1 METKQ
6 QIDHL
11 IELAIVQRAELKRL
25 VEQLPVLR
33 TYLLEQINAT
43 IEDMEP
49 QLRSD
54 LIEFCDEKTDG
65 KIKEIRSFFSEAK
78 SEFATKS
85 EAFFV
90 ELEKGVQARYAQ
102 LAQERALAL
111 DFADDARKGLEA
123 AAQQEAAKIPG
134 QVSELVKQELARFPR
149 AGELDQL
156 RKEFSEPRG
165 LNPRGKWKSTE
176 TYQKL
181 DLVAYNGDS
190 YVSNVNDNRE
200 KPSRSS
206 VSWTLSAARGQ
217 GAGGGG
223 ISSLNDILGA
233 PTSDFNVVG
242 AEGSNYVRKTLTAG
256 TNVTLEETPT
266 TITINASDVA
276 AQTLTATVVN
286 AESVAITRGQVVYA
300 FAATGNKVSV
310 KLAYNTSDA
319 TSAKTFGVV
328 SDDSIAAGA
337 TGTVTCVG
345 VVDKL
350 ALGTYSEGD
359 TVYLSATPGAFTAT
373 KPYAPNH
380 LVYVGFVERANNG
393 NGELYV
399 KIQNGYEL
407 DEIHDVQITAPKL
420 AGQTIL
426 YDQTNSL
433 WKNANIAGTANQ
445 ITVTNADAAVT
456 LSLPTTI
463 TNVNSITASSATNL
477 TLNGGSSGASIVA
490 GQGTNANVTLTPSG
504 TGVISNGSGTQT
516 QTIPLVQI
524 SQNLTCST
532 IAQATYPGLIQ
543 IGANGNGNLANNGGG
558 IEFLTAGGG
567 GGYGIKFGGANNAGA
582 NILQILNRQSSASW
596 TEWARMIN
604 GNLLIG
610 GTSDISGSGGLKVFG
625 TTASTSTTS
634 GALQV
639 AGGVGIAGDIYGG
652 GNFTLTGG
660 TITGVASGLSLV
672 ASGTN
677 QNITLTPSGTGS
689 IVNGASTFS
698 VTQGGYLKAGSSTAR
713 VLIGPSG
720 GTGTIAAYD
729 GSGVITLLYN
739 GSNLLLG
746 TGTDSSNGK
755 LQLATHTT
763 RAGGIGFGTD
773 TSLYRSAGGSL
784 VVDYIGNSSPSL
796 SLAANGSIQS
806 RLFFSGTNTF
816 LESYT
821 SHSLILRTNQTAALT
836 LTNGQ
841 QVQVNATTASTSTT
855 TGALVVSG
863 GVGVAGLI
871 YSAGETITN
880 SSTGTTAQA
889 ALNFGNGS
897 YTGRLAVNGTAY
909 TSDGVAGANRTEL
922 QAPFSLNIISA
933 QFKFWANSAGAG
945 EGTSGAANIFNI
957 YGPNFGGRMEHL
969 VQAQSA
975 SPYLASSTIGA
986 FTSWNTATVTDN
998 STAASGTV
1006 ASQVF
1011 HNFRQ
1016 PILAATNAS
1025 VTTTDAATLYVAG
1038 GPAAGTNQT
1047 ITNSWG
1053 LWNVGKTRLDNTVL
1067 VGTGTNSSNGI
1078 IQLATHTTSAGGI
1091 GFGTDVSLYRS
1102 GSNALSLNSG
1112 GSTNFFFLN
1121 NGSPIGYIVAGGTNF
1136 QLTATASLVLQTNNG
1151 TTALTLDSSQNATF
1165 AGAALDLNKSNN
1177 GQTAITVTNTNAG
1190 TGTYAKIGTWNG
1202 TVGANLVTWGSSYT
1216 GRTNETWLYTNG
1228 AYPLKLGTDST
1239 IWMTIAPTTGL
1250 STFGGAVSI
1259 TNTTDS
1265 SSTTTGALV
1274 VSGGLGVAKNL
1285 NAGGNNATHTLT
1297 GGDLGSGSTILSIRD
1312 ASNTQKVIF
1321 QGNGQVQFA
1330 GTILANASS
1339 NAFRIANSQTPASA
1353 SATGTTG
1360 TIAWDASYIYVCT
1373 ATNTWKRVAI
1383 ATW

>member
-90 ELEKGVQARYAQ
+90 ELENGVQARYAQ

-217 GAGGGG
+217 GSGGGG

-266 TITINASDVA
+266 TITINAGGGSGTT
-276 AQTLTATVVN
+276 AQIVTATVVN
-286 AESVAITRGQVVYA
+286 AEAVAITRGQVVYA
-300 FAATGNKVSV
+300 YAATGNLVSV

-319 TSAKTFGVV
+319 TSAKTFGIV

-380 LVYVGFVERANNG
+380 LVYVGIVERANNG

-407 DEIHDVQITAPKL
+407 DEIHDVQITSAPA
-420 AGQTIL
+420 AGAVLIR
-426 YDQTNSL
+426 DATNSL
-433 WKNANIAGTANQ
+433 WKAATITGTSGQ
-445 ITVTNADAAVT
+445 VTVTNADASTT
-456 LSLPTTI
+456 LSLPTAI
-463 TNVNSITASSATNL
+463 TNVNSLTAQSATNL

-490 GQGTNANVTLTPSG
+490 GQGTNAN
-504 TGVISNGSGTQT
+504 
-516 QTIPLVQI
+516 
-524 SQNLTCST
+524 
-532 IAQATYPGLIQ
+532 
-543 IGANGNGNLANNGGG
+543 
-558 IEFLTAGGG
+558 
-567 GGYGIKFGGANNAGA
+567 
-582 NILQILNRQSSASW
+582 
-596 TEWARMIN
+596 
-604 GNLLIG
+604 
-610 GTSDISGSGGLKVFG
+610 
-625 TTASTSTTS
+625 
-634 GALQV
+634 
-639 AGGVGIAGDIYGG
+639 
-652 GNFTLTGG
+652 
-660 TITGVASGLSLV
+660 
-672 ASGTN
+672 
-677 QNITLTPSGTGS
+677 ITLTPSGTGS
-689 IVNGASTFS
+689 IVNGAATFS

-713 VLIGPSG
+713 VVIGPSG

-729 GSGVITLLYN
+729 GSGVITLSYN

-746 TGTDSSNGK
+746 TATDSSNGK

-763 RAGGIGFGTD
+763 TTGGIGFGTD
-773 TSLYRSAGGSL
+773 TSLYRTQSGTLAINDASTAAPQISFRDAGTQK
-784 VVDYIGNSSPSL
+784 
-796 SLAANGSIQS
+796 GSIYWYSSQFVIGS
-806 RLFFSGTNTF
+806 RDAASSTILVSGNGT
-816 LESYT
+816 L
-821 SHSLILRTNQTAALT
+821 ALT
-836 LTNGQ
+836 LDSGQNATFAGNVIASRATGSATITPATIQIRTTTNAGDWSTTSNWGNLDFWSEDTSGPGNTTRARIGARAFGTTGAQ
-841 QVQVNATTASTSTT
+841 TSLYFSTSDAAGGLLDRMVIGHNGNILLGTTTDSGNGIIQLATHNTIAGGIGFGTDVSLIRAGAGNLQILSGSTTGAKLTLYAPDSTSANTLSWAHPGSRFWDLGTVAGSVATLKLTVTSASSATFSIDPNVSIAATTASSSTT
-855 TGALVVSG
+855 SGALIVSG
-863 GVGVAGLI
+863 GVGVAGAI
-871 YSAGETITN
+871 NAGGNLTV
-880 SSTGTTAQA
+880 SGTGTSTIAGTLSVNGITGLGKLNVRVETNGNLHCRPYSLLNGSGVGV
-889 ALNFGNGS
+889 ALDSLNDLGSGVNGLYIRGNPIKLAFGN
-897 YTGRLAVNGTAY
+897 VIVV
-909 TSDGVAGANRTEL
+909 DG
-922 QAPFSLNIISA
+922 
-933 QFKFWANSAGAG
+933 
-945 EGTSGAANIFNI
+945 
-957 YGPNFGGRMEHL
+957 
-969 VQAQSA
+969 
-975 SPYLASSTIGA
+975 
-986 FTSWNTATVTDN
+986 NTLL
-998 STAASGTV
+998 G
-1006 ASQVF
+1006 
-1011 HNFRQ
+1011 
-1016 PILAATNAS
+1016 
-1025 VTTTDAATLYVAG
+1025 TTTD
-1038 GPAAGTNQT
+1038 
-1047 ITNSWG
+1047 
-1053 LWNVGKTRLDNTVL
+1053 
-1067 VGTGTNSSNGI
+1067 SSNGKL
-1078 IQLATHTTSAGGI
+1078 QLATHTTSAGGI

-1112 GSTNFFFLN
+1112 GSTNFFFRN

-1151 TTALTLDSSQNATF
+1151 TTALTLDTSQNATF
-1165 AGAALDLNKSNN
+1165 AGN
-1177 GQTAITVTNTNAG
+1177 V
-1190 TGTYAKIGTWNG
+1190 
-1202 TVGANLVTWGSSYT
+1202 
-1216 GRTNETWLYTNG
+1216 
-1228 AYPLKLGTDST
+1228 
-1239 IWMTIAPTTGL
+1239 
-1250 STFGGAVSI
+1250 
-1259 TNTTDS
+1259 DS
-1265 SSTTTGALV
+1265 SSANYNIRSTA
-1274 VSGGLGVAKNL
+1274 
-1285 NAGGNNATHTLT
+1285 AGGNVYIKSN
-1297 GGDLGSGSTILSIRD
+1297 GGALNLN
-1312 ASNTQKVIF
+1312 NTV
-1321 QGNGQVQFA
+1321 GNGDIVLGYSTSLINFKGSLRLNNAYVATPQVTT
-1330 GTILANASS
+1330 GYVTIQDS
-1339 NAFRIANSQTPASA
+1339 
-1353 SATGTTG
+1353 TGTT
-1360 TIAWDASYIYVCT
+1360 YKVL
-1373 ATNTWKRVAI
+1373 VA
-1383 ATW
+1383 A

>member
-85 EAFFV
+85 EAFFI

-102 LAQERALAL
+102 LSQERALAL

-217 GAGGGG
+217 GSGGGG

-407 DEIHDVQITAPKL
+407 DEIHDVQIITSPA
-420 AGQTIL
+420 AGAVL
-426 YDQTNSL
+426 VRDATNSL
-433 WKNANIAGTANQ
+433 WKAAQIAGAANQ

-456 LSLPTTI
+456 LSLPTAI
-463 TNVNSITASSATNL
+463 TNVNSITAQSATNL

-490 GQGTNANVTLTPSG
+490 GQGTNAN
-504 TGVISNGSGTQT
+504 
-516 QTIPLVQI
+516 
-524 SQNLTCST
+524 
-532 IAQATYPGLIQ
+532 
-543 IGANGNGNLANNGGG
+543 
-558 IEFLTAGGG
+558 
-567 GGYGIKFGGANNAGA
+567 
-582 NILQILNRQSSASW
+582 
-596 TEWARMIN
+596 
-604 GNLLIG
+604 
-610 GTSDISGSGGLKVFG
+610 
-625 TTASTSTTS
+625 
-634 GALQV
+634 
-639 AGGVGIAGDIYGG
+639 
-652 GNFTLTGG
+652 
-660 TITGVASGLSLV
+660 
-672 ASGTN
+672 
-677 QNITLTPSGTGS
+677 ITLTPSGTGS
-689 IVNGASTFS
+689 IVNGAATFS
-698 VTQGGYLKAGSSTAR
+698 VTQTGYLKAGSSTAR

-729 GSGVITLLYN
+729 GSGVITLSYN

-746 TGTDSSNGK
+746 TGTDSSNGR
-755 LQLATHTT
+755 LQLATH
-763 RAGGIGFGTD
+763 
-773 TSLYRSAGGSL
+773 
-784 VVDYIGNSSPSL
+784 
-796 SLAANGSIQS
+796 
-806 RLFFSGTNTF
+806 NT
-816 LESYT
+816 
-821 SHSLILRTNQTAALT
+821 I
-836 LTNGQ
+836 
-841 QVQVNATTASTSTT
+841 
-855 TGALVVSG
+855 
-863 GVGVAGLI
+863 
-871 YSAGETITN
+871 
-880 SSTGTTAQA
+880 
-889 ALNFGNGS
+889 
-897 YTGRLAVNGTAY
+897 
-909 TSDGVAGANRTEL
+909 
-922 QAPFSLNIISA
+922 
-933 QFKFWANSAGAG
+933 
-945 EGTSGAANIFNI
+945 
-957 YGPNFGGRMEHL
+957 
-969 VQAQSA
+969 
-975 SPYLASSTIGA
+975 
-986 FTSWNTATVTDN
+986 
-998 STAASGTV
+998 
-1006 ASQVF
+1006 
-1011 HNFRQ
+1011 
-1016 PILAATNAS
+1016 
-1025 VTTTDAATLYVAG
+1025 
-1038 GPAAGTNQT
+1038 
-1047 ITNSWG
+1047 
-1053 LWNVGKTRLDNTVL
+1053 
-1067 VGTGTNSSNGI
+1067 
-1078 IQLATHTTSAGGI
+1078 AGGI
-1091 GFGTDVSLYRS
+1091 GFGTDVSLIRAGAGTLQILSGSTTGAKLTLYAPDSTSANTLSWAHPGSRIWDLGTVAGSVTTLKLTVTSPSLCTFSIDPNVSIAATTASTSTSTGALIVSGGVGVAGQGWFGNYVTVDTTSGAAYRVRKSNAASGSQSWNSTLDSNGNWIFQCANDNFVGANTAFTFTRS
-1102 GSNALSLNSG
+1102 GLTPTGMSIAATTASTSITSGALVVSG
-1112 GSTNFFFLN
+1112 GVGVGGALYA
-1121 NGSPIGYIVAGGTNF
+1121 NGI
-1136 QLTATASLVLQTNNG
+1136 ATASGTNIN
-1151 TTALTLDSSQNATF
+1151 
-1165 AGAALDLNKSNN
+1165 
-1177 GQTAITVTNTNAG
+1177 
-1190 TGTYAKIGTWNG
+1190 IGGNYLY
-1202 TVGANLVTWGSSYT
+1202 VGATSNFYLRATGSDNGLIRSAVFSIDTSADFQVRNAAGSSSYFKVDT
-1216 GRTNETWLYTNG
+1216 TTNQTQV
-1228 AYPLKLGTDST
+1228 
-1239 IWMTIAPTTGL
+1239 L
-1250 STFGGAVSI
+1250 STTES
-1259 TNTTDS
+1259 TS
-1265 SSTTTGALV
+1265 STTGALIT
-1274 VSGGLGVAKNL
+1274 SGGLGVAKNL
-1285 NAGGNNATHTLT
+1285 NAGGNNASHTIT
-1297 GGDLGSGSTILSIRD
+1297 GGDGGSGSTILSIRD

-1353 SATGTTG
+1353 SNTGTTG
-1360 TIAWDASYIYVCT
+1360 TICWDASYIYVCT

>member
-206 VSWTLSAARGQ
+206 LSWTLSAARGQ
-217 GAGGGG
+217 GSGGGG

-233 PTSDFNVVG
+233 PTSDFDVVG

-310 KLAYNTSDA
+310 KLASNSA
-319 TSAKTFGVV
+319 ESTSAKTFGIV

-350 ALGTYSEGD
+350 NLGTYSEGA
-359 TVYLSATPGAFTAT
+359 TVYLGSTAGTFTAT

-380 LVYVGFVERANNG
+380 LVYVGIVQRANNG
-393 NGELYV
+393 NGQLYV

-504 TGVISNGSGTQT
+504 TG
-516 QTIPLVQI
+516 
-524 SQNLTCST
+524 
-532 IAQATYPGLIQ
+532 
-543 IGANGNGNLANNGGG
+543 
-558 IEFLTAGGG
+558 
-567 GGYGIKFGGANNAGA
+567 
-582 NILQILNRQSSASW
+582 
-596 TEWARMIN
+596 
-604 GNLLIG
+604 
-610 GTSDISGSGGLKVFG
+610 
-625 TTASTSTTS
+625 
-634 GALQV
+634 
-639 AGGVGIAGDIYGG
+639 
-652 GNFTLTGG
+652 
-660 TITGVASGLSLV
+660 
-672 ASGTN
+672 
-677 QNITLTPSGTGS
+677 
-689 IVNGASTFS
+689 S
-698 VTQGGYLKAGSSTAR
+698 VTTPGILK
-713 VLIGPSG
+713 
-720 GTGTIAAYD
+720 
-729 GSGVITLLYN
+729 
-739 GSNLLLG
+739 
-746 TGTDSSNGK
+746 
-755 LQLATHTT
+755 TT
-763 RAGGIGFGTD
+763 
-773 TSLYRSAGGSL
+773 
-784 VVDYIGNSSPSL
+784 N
-796 SLAANGSIQS
+796 
-806 RLFFSGTNTF
+806 
-816 LESYT
+816 
-821 SHSLILRTNQTAALT
+821 
-836 LTNGQ
+836 
-841 QVQVNATTASTSTT
+841 TTASTSTT

-863 GVGVAGLI
+863 GL
-871 YSAGETITN
+871 
-880 SSTGTTAQA
+880 
-889 ALNFGNGS
+889 
-897 YTGRLAVNGTAY
+897 
-909 TSDGVAGANRTEL
+909 GVAGAIYADGQVLSGSGLSITGSSSTVL
-922 QAPFSLNIISA
+922 GIGFG
-933 QFKFWANSAGAG
+933 NSPLAY
-945 EGTSGAANIFNI
+945 GTALIRSQNDFRIVDDGFFNI
-957 YGPNFGGRMEHL
+957 QRLTTKILTISNPNNNVL
-969 VQAQSA
+969 
-975 SPYLASSTIGA
+975 IG
-986 FTSWNTATVTDN
+986 TATD
-998 STAASGTV
+998 
-1006 ASQVF
+1006 
-1011 HNFRQ
+1011 
-1016 PILAATNAS
+1016 
-1025 VTTTDAATLYVAG
+1025 
-1038 GPAAGTNQT
+1038 
-1047 ITNSWG
+1047 
-1053 LWNVGKTRLDNTVL
+1053 
-1067 VGTGTNSSNGI
+1067 SSNGKL
-1078 IQLATHTTSAGGI
+1078 QLATHTTSAGGI
-1091 GFGTDVSLYRS
+1091 GFGTDTSLYRS
-1102 GSNALSLNSG
+1102 ATGAGTLELNAAS
-1112 GSTNFFFLN
+1112 GSTSLLSFALAGTKKAQIGISASNSYFDYD
-1121 NGSPIGYIVAGGTNF
+1121 GSLIFRAGVGGT
-1136 QLTATASLVLQTNNG
+1136 
-1151 TTALTLDSSQNATF
+1151 TTLTLDSSQNATF
-1165 AGAALDLNKSNN
+1165 AGLIGIAGNTLRGVGKVYNSATGDAYGLEQVSGSQNTGNQSRAALRFFSPS
-1177 GQTAITVTNTNAG
+1177 GQGSEFDFGYYSDASTFNTHTRIN
-1190 TGTYAKIGTWNG
+1190 
-1202 TVGANLVTWGSSYT
+1202 
-1216 GRTNETWLYTNG
+1216 
-1228 AYPLKLGTDST
+1228 
-1239 IWMTIAPTTGL
+1239 TTGITTTGSL
-1250 STFGGAVSI
+1250 TVS
-1259 TNTTDS
+1259 NTTDS

-1274 VSGGLGVAKNL
+1274 VSGGLGVAKKATFGGGINGTTT
-1285 NAGGNNATHTLT
+1285 NDSAAAGCVGEYVSSIIASGSAISLTNNTVTNITSISLTAGDWDVDGVVVFTPDTTTVRTRSIGAFNTTSASLPATYYRSTLT
-1297 GGDLGSGSTILSIRD
+1297 LGTADAAGETYGGPVPI
-1312 ASNTQKVIF
+1312 Q
-1321 QGNGQVQFA
+1321 
-1330 GTILANASS
+1330 
-1339 NAFRIANSQTPASA
+1339 RISL
-1353 SATGTTG
+1353 SATTTVYLMAYAQFSAG
-1360 TIAWDASYIYVCT
+1360 NQTAHGYIS
-1373 ATNTWKRVAI
+1373 ARRVR
-1383 ATW
+1383 